1 MTAEETKGVVSLE
14 EDRKRALNKRL
25 ETIGWGLF
33 LIMLGGI
40 ALVPKETVREGVWS
54 IGVGLIMLGLNAA
67 RYLNGIKMSGFTL
80 FLGALALF
88 TGIGEFLGVELPVF
102 EILLILIGLN
112 IIIRPL
118 LEKRKN

>member
-1 MTAEETKGVVSLE
+1 MSTQEVQPEKSAENGKQ
-14 EDRKRALNKRL
+14 ALNKRL

-88 TGIGEFLGVELPVF
+88 TGIGEFLGMELPVF
-102 EILLILIGLN
+102 EILIILVGLN
-112 IIIRPL
+112 IIVKPL
-118 LEKRKN
+118 LEKRKG

>member
-1 MTAEETKGVVSLE
+1 VGTQDSETTVRKE
-14 EDRKRALNKRL
+14 EDKQALNKRL

-40 ALVPKETVREGVWS
+40 ALVPKDVVREGVWS

-88 TGIGEFLGVELPVF
+88 TGIGEFLGIALPVF

-112 IIIRPL
+112 IIVKPL
-118 LEKRKN
+118 LEKRKG

>member
-1 MTAEETKGVVSLE
+1 MSAQDSGTTVRKE
-14 EDRKRALNKRL
+14 EDKQALNKRL

-33 LIMLGGI
+33 LIMLGGV
-40 ALVPKETVREGVWS
+40 ALVPKSMVREGVWS

-88 TGIGEFLGVELPVF
+88 TGIGDLLGVELPVF
-102 EILLILIGLN
+102 EILIILVGLN
-112 IIIRPL
+112 IIIKPL
-118 LEKRKN
+118 LEKRKG